1 MSCNGT
7 VVVYLVFCFFFT
19 KFAGIVFIFY
29 NLINYAMSGI
39 EVKV

>member
-1 MSCNGT
+1 M
-7 VVVYLVFCFFFT
+7 VLLLFILYFAFFFFT